1 MNFAAAGGSVPGMDL
16 PQSRVPELLHMFA
29 RQSLEHA
36 IVLLDP
42 KGNVTWW
49 SPGAERI
56 FQHSAAEAVGRAT
69 RIMFTPQ
76 DNERG
81 IPEFELE
88 GATAE
93 DAAEDDR
100 WQERKDGSRFWASGV
115 LVALRDDDGTL
126 VGYAKVLRN
135 RTDQR
140 ELVETLRNRVAALE
154 DKSRRQDAF
163 LSTLSHELANPLGPL
178 LNASRIIRSAGV
190 ASDEVEFALRVI
202 ERQTQLLRTL
212 VSDLLEFSRAGAGKI
227 ELKRVR
233 IALDEAIRNAVHDCR
248 ELAQE
253 RRHEMQII
261 APRLPIHVRAD
272 PERLQQ
278 VFVNLIVNAI
288 KYTPPGGRITIT
300 ATTEADEAV
309 VRVTDTGVGIPHE
322 MLPRIFELFTQV
334 EDTRPLSMG
343 GLGIGLALVKELVT
357 LHGGTVQVLSEGRGR
372 GSEFTVRLPL
382 ADTAVSDG
390 PGPS

>member
-1 MNFAAAGGSVPGMDL
+1 MTSVQPGLAD
-16 PQSRVPELLHMFA
+16 LLHMLA

-56 FQHSAAEAVGRAT
+56 FQYSAEEVLGRPSK
-69 RIMFTPQ
+69 IMFTSQ
-76 DNERG
+76 DNQRG

-88 GATAE
+88 GATR
-93 DAAEDDR
+93 DHPSEDDR
-100 WQERKDGSRFWASGV
+100 WQQRKDGSRFWASGV
-115 LVALRDDDGTL
+115 MVALRAEDGTL
-126 VGYAKVLRN
+126 VGYGKMLRN

-140 ELVETLRNRVAALE
+140 ELVETLRNRVGALE
-154 DKSRRQDAF
+154 EQSRRQDAF

-178 LNASRIIRSAGV
+178 MNATRIIRTSMV
-190 ASDEVEFALRVI
+190 ASGEVEFALRVI

-227 ELKRVR
+227 DLKRVR
-233 IALDEAIRNAVHDCR
+233 IALNEAIANAVHDCR
-248 ELAQE
+248 ALADE
-253 RRHEMQII
+253 RRHELQTI
-261 APRLPIHVRAD
+261 APRSPIHVEAD

-278 VFVNLIVNAI
+278 VFVNLLTNAI
-288 KYTPPGGRITIT
+288 KYTPPGGRVSIK
-300 ATTEADEAV
+300 ATTEGDEAV
-309 VRVTDTGVGIPHE
+309 VRVEDTGVGIPHE

-334 EDTRPLSMG
+334 DETRPMSMG

-382 ADTAVSDG
+382 ADAVVSDG
-390 PGPS
+390 PAPS